1 VLIATFAL
9 TLLQSLTAGIVAG
22 CALAA
27 LLAFL
32 RHRLPEEGE

>member
-1 VLIATFAL
+1 LATFAV
-9 TLLQSLTAGIVAG
+9 TLLRDLTAGIIAG

-32 RHRLPEEGE
+32 HRGVPEEGD